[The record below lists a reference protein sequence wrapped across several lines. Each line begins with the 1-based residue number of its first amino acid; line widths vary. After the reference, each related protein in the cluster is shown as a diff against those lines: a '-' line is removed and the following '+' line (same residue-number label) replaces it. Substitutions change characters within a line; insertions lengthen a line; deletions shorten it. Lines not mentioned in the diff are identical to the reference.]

1 MTEIMRELYYMIDEW
16 AGQHYE
22 NDERTKNLEEQKS
35 ALEQEIARCIG
46 EGGQEMLEALAN
58 LNLELSD
65 IHDNAL
71 FRAALSLGVKVAR
84 PGRGA

>member
-22 NDERTKNLEEQKS
+22 NDERTKNLKERKS

-46 EGGQEMLEALAN
+46 EEGQEMLEALAN

-71 FRAALSLGVKVAR
+71 FRATLSVGTEIAR
-84 PGRGA
+84 PRRGA